1 MSHQSPSSGHIF
13 QINLS
18 AGGVPK
24 YPVRDA
30 QVDVFGV
37 RGDGH
42 NDTEH
47 HGGPIKAVCL
57 YSLERILAL
66 QAEGHPIFPGAIGEN
81 ITVAGLDWSQVV
93 AGVRLALGDAV
104 VLEITRYA
112 TPCANIR
119 PYFSSGQIE
128 RVSWRTNDGWARAY
142 ARVLRPGP
150 IVTGDAV
157 RVIAP
162 GA

>member
-1 MSHQSPSSGHIF
+1 MKDHNLVGAHIF

-18 AGGVPK
+18 KGGVPK

-30 QVDVFGV
+30 VVDVFGL

-47 HGGPIKAVCL
+47 HGGPLKAVCL

-66 QAEGHPIFPGAIGEN
+66 QAEGHPIFPGATGEN
-81 ITVAGLDWSQVV
+81 VTVVGLDWSAIV
-93 AGVRLALGDAV
+93 AGVRLTLGDSV
-104 VLEITRYA
+104 ELEITRYA
-112 TPCANIR
+112 TPCSNIQS
-119 PYFSSGQIE
+119 YFAGGRIE
-128 RVSWRTNDGWARAY
+128 RISWRTNDGWARAY

-150 IVTGDAV
+150 ITTGDPV
-157 RVIAP
+157 HLFEP
-162 GA
+162 GE